1 MTGHSTVVMTVA
13 TKAKGRNDVVSE
25 HTGVSL
31 RVLDTS
37 PSLGKCFS

>member
-1 MTGHSTVVMTVA
+1 MLCHSTVVMTAV

-25 HTGVSL
+25 HTCVSI
-31 RVLDTS
+31 RVLDTF